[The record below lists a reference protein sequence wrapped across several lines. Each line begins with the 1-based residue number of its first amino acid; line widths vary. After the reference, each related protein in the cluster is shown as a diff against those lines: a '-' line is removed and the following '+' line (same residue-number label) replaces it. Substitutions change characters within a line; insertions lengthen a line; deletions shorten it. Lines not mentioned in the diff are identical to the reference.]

1 MHCAIILIGTLLMCV
16 RHTSPIQMRTRLTEF
31 AAQVVGAP
39 GGRAQDVLGV
49 IHRNVVVGAWVVRAE
64 RFTALRHCTLFF
76 VAQHLVG
83 VLDRS
88 VAVRA
93 ADGVAEQ
100 IAAL

>member
-1 MHCAIILIGTLLMCV
+1 
-16 RHTSPIQMRTRLTEF
+16 MRTKLTEF
-31 AAQVVGAP
+31 AAEVVGAP
-39 GGRAQDVLGV
+39 GGRAQDVLSA

-64 RFTALRHCTLFF
+64 RFAALGHCALLF